1 MGENSSP
8 TSLPCTIR
16 YTLFM
21 YYSLHTIKEGK
32 IIMSRVTAQSE
43 RIIEAPAQEV
53 YAALIDYQNKRPSL
67 LTPNFLDYAVEK
79 GGVGEGT
86 VVSYRLQ
93 AGGRE
98 RPYRMQVTEP
108 AKGQTLMEKD
118 LNSSLSTT
126 WTLTPMQGGRAT
138 KVQVTTSWEGSSG
151 MGGFFERTF
160 APMGLRRIYNQML
173 SQLAQTVQNQQSG
186 AKM

>member
-1 MGENSSP
+1 MRS
-8 TSLPCTIR
+8 THRFACHV
-16 YTLFM
+16 LFD
-21 YYSLHTIKEGK
+21 LHLSGNEKEGK
-32 IIMSRVTAQSE
+32 TIMSRVTAQSE
-43 RIIEAPAQEV
+43 RIIEAPPAEV
-53 YAALIDYQNKRPSL
+53 YATLIDYQNKRPSL
-67 LTPNFLDYAVEK
+67 LTPNFLDYTVEK

-86 VVSYRLQ
+86 EVSYRLQ

-98 RPYRMQVTEP
+98 RPYHMQVTEP
-108 AKGQTLMEKD
+108 AKGQTLTEKD

-126 WTLTPMQGGRAT
+126 WTLTPAQGGRAT